1 MAQATVDVELSE
13 HPSSPASHVSSVK
26 TKSSAKNREDTRGS
40 SSKSKLNLKDMDKR
54 ISDMESSMKNS
65 LSQILA
71 SIANLSQQHT
81 GGACTSPK
89 ADRSE
94 RENTPPGRC
103 RPMLSL
109 NNGIDEDIVSLHPRD
124 REIRDLYGLEG
135 EAESIASST
144 SGGSVRN
151 QFSRYTE
158 PDMPMLLGEL
168 FGEPIDKSCSDKG
181 IILDDSQIN
190 LLKKSWRAEAPERV
204 SSFKEEYRQAFPIH
218 EKSAPFLHVP
228 GLDDLL
234 EPMLAKRH
242 GAKLFKPWG
251 KSRQLCTQPLKSI
264 ETLGYQGQLASRMSI
279 IAIAYMQ
286 QGLGSLLKTLQE
298 KDVNIDRAVQN
309 VKDLFDMSNKAL
321 DQTGRSGLFHHMVR
335 RKAAISDSGLA
346 TLKDIQSKVMLLP
359 LSGEGVFGPALQDKL
374 KCRKEQK
381 EQLSDLVPEFFES
394 RPLKRKMPQLD
405 TRFSGTTSY
414 KQPRF
419 DAAAKSRGR
428 QSSYTREFRPRFKP
442 EATATS
448 RPKDKEGQAG
458 QGHSFRIPKKQ

>member
-1 MAQATVDVELSE
+1 MSGVTVNIALTNKISFTFSARRATCVFDSRHIISFFIVVLTLDIIIMAQASVDVELTE
-13 HPSSPASHVSSVK
+13 HPGSPASHVSSVK

-54 ISDMESSMKNS
+54 ISEMESSMMNS
-65 LSQILA
+65 MSQILA
-71 SIANLSQQHT
+71 SIANLNQQHT

-89 ADRSE
+89 ADRSD

-103 RPMLSL
+103 RPMMSL

-124 REIRDLYGLEG
+124 REIRDWYGLEG
-135 EAESIASST
+135 EAVSIASST

-204 SSFKEEYRQAFPIH
+204 SSFKDEYRTAFPIH

-242 GAKLFKPWG
+242 GAKSFKSWG

-264 ETLGYQGQLASRMSI
+264 ETLGYQGQLATRMSI

-298 KDVNIDRAVQN
+298 KDVNIDRAIQ
-309 VKDLFDMSNKAL
+309 

-346 TLKDIQSKVMLLP
+346 TLKYKWRRCSKKKCCKQCGQVKFMGTMTKWP
-359 LSGEGVFGPALQDKL
+359 VHKL
-374 KCRKEQK
+374 R
-381 EQLSDLVPEFFES
+381 
-394 RPLKRKMPQLD
+394 
-405 TRFSGTTSY
+405 
-414 KQPRF
+414 
-419 DAAAKSRGR
+419 
-428 QSSYTREFRPRFKP
+428 
-442 EATATS
+442 
-448 RPKDKEGQAG
+448 
-458 QGHSFRIPKKQ
+458 HSV